1 MMDDGAGQPP
11 AAPATPPTDKIG
23 IALRVGVFVLLA
35 ILGLIVYPSVL
46 HQLAGMLITAALG
59 VFAAAATAN
68 TITLRIFERATLP
81 AIGMGWSGG
90 SSRNLALGLL
100 GGVAAAAFVL
110 LVPIAAG
117 MAELQPDPR
126 QESGLGPLV
135 FVSTVLLFGA
145 IGEEMLF
152 RGYAFQLLMG
162 ILGRFATILPAAVL
176 FATMHG
182 QNPNATTLGIVNT
195 AGFGVVLGYAVARSR
210 DLWLAIGLHFGWN
223 WTLPLFGVN
232 LSGFT
237 MGVSGFSMR
246 WKAGELWSGGS
257 YGPEGSILTCGVIV
271 GLMVYLAKAPV
282 VQQDSHLLRPRPE
295 A

>member
-1 MMDDGAGQPP
+1 MDD
-11 AAPATPPTDKIG
+11 AAAARAARRAERLSIL
-23 IALRVGVFVLLA
+23 LRVGVFVLLA
-35 ILGLIVYPSVL
+35 ILGLMIFPLLLYP
-46 HQLAGMLITAALG
+46 LAGKLITAALG

-68 TITLRIFERATLP
+68 AITLRIFERATLP
-81 AIGMGWSGG
+81 AIGLGWTTG

-100 GGVAAAAFVL
+100 GGIGAAAIVL
-110 LVPIAAG
+110 LLPLVADLAD
-117 MAELQPDPR
+117 LVPDP
-126 QESGLGPLV
+126 QQQSGLGPLV
-135 FVSTVLLFGA
+135 FVSVVLLFGA

-162 ILGRFATILPAAVL
+162 TIGRFATILPAAVL
-176 FATMHG
+176 FAAAHASN
-182 QNPNATTLGIVNT
+182 QNVTPLGLINT
-195 AGFGVVLGYAVARSR
+195 IGFGIVLGYAVARSG

-237 MGVSGFSMR
+237 MGVSGFTMR

-257 YGPEGSILTCGVIV
+257 YGPEGSLLTCGVIA
-271 GLMVYLAKAPV
+271 GLMFYLVKAPV
-282 VQQDSHLLRPRPE
+282 VQHETLLLRPRPE